1 MGKTPFSSYY
11 HTGSQHCLHCEHSD
25 TVSFLTSYLEFFTN
39 TSNILLFLID
49 FFMFNIVFFE
59 PEIPPNTG
67 NAIRLCSNTGSTLHL
82 IEPLGFELDDKRLR
96 RAGLDYAEFSELK
109 TYQNWS
115 AFLEMQQPERIFA
128 ASTKGDTL
136 YSDVMYRTGDYLLF
150 GPETRG
156 LPNTIRE
163 SEEITKVIRLPM
175 TSSSRSLNLSNTAA
189 VVLYEAWR
197 QLGFK

>member
-11 HTGSQHCLHCEHSD
+11 HTGSQHCLHCGHSII
-25 TVSFLTSYLEFFTN
+25 FNLEFFTN